1 MYAVPKTRL
10 VANMP
15 EQAEKSD
22 VLFQQLHQRLQD
34 LERRVA
40 ALERRSQLP
49 TSPTTA
55 TVPGT
60 KPREEARRA
69 TASSAIPV
77 FGKAVLAIAGA
88 YLLRAIA
95 ESRAAPHWVLLVA
108 AIGYAGGWLVWAAK
122 AHRQSRFSSV
132 IFGVT
137 AAFILAPLVWEG
149 TVRFKE
155 LTPGFASA
163 VLVGYVALSLALAWR
178 ERLEAIPWIA
188 TVTAVGTALL
198 LLIATHAFG
207 TLTVGLLAIALILE
221 TVAWSGR
228 WPGLRGLSTLG
239 ADFAVVVLGI
249 VMTAPDGVPGD
260 YQPMSAGE
268 INAICMALLAIY
280 CGTLA
285 VRGFAMLRRW
295 TFGEVTRAAFAFALG
310 TWASLRATRGSA
322 ATALGAISLV
332 LAAACYWGVLSRFQV
347 SDMRRNRRTCAI
359 FAAGLMLASVFL
371 VFRGS
376 LRAMLLSLL
385 AVAAVL
391 VFTRTGDLSLGI
403 HSTFYLL
410 AASIVSGLFGY
421 AGKAVAGTV
430 PVWPQWAFWSV
441 SVAGLMTYIVGSRT
455 RREGKARALWLTPA
469 TIVGFAVAVLVL
481 STIAGLKLVD
491 LSPSRLSMVR
501 TVVTSLLAIG
511 FGYAGSRWNRL
522 ELAWLAYG
530 AIGLGALK
538 LVFEDL
544 RFGNPGTLVVS
555 LLFYGLILI
564 LLARVTRSRRVKI

>member
-228 WPGLRGLSTLG
+228 WPGLR
-239 ADFAVVVLGI
+239 
-249 VMTAPDGVPGD
+249 
-260 YQPMSAGE
+260 
-268 INAICMALLAIY
+268 
-280 CGTLA
+280 
-285 VRGFAMLRRW
+285 
-295 TFGEVTRAAFAFALG
+295 
-310 TWASLRATRGSA
+310 
-322 ATALGAISLV
+322 
-332 LAAACYWGVLSRFQV
+332 
-347 SDMRRNRRTCAI
+347 
-359 FAAGLMLASVFL
+359 
-371 VFRGS
+371 
-376 LRAMLLSLL
+376 
-385 AVAAVL
+385 
-391 VFTRTGDLSLGI
+391 
-403 HSTFYLL
+403 
-410 AASIVSGLFGY
+410 
-421 AGKAVAGTV
+421 
-430 PVWPQWAFWSV
+430 
-441 SVAGLMTYIVGSRT
+441 
-455 RREGKARALWLTPA
+455 
-469 TIVGFAVAVLVL
+469 
-481 STIAGLKLVD
+481 
-491 LSPSRLSMVR
+491 
-501 TVVTSLLAIG
+501 
-511 FGYAGSRWNRL
+511 
-522 ELAWLAYG
+522 
-530 AIGLGALK
+530 
-538 LVFEDL
+538 
-544 RFGNPGTLVVS
+544 
-555 LLFYGLILI
+555 
-564 LLARVTRSRRVKI
+564 